1 MQNDAAIFA
10 AVRTILQNRHNTGFS
25 IPGFTQAE
33 VDLLNQA
40 LHPTDGITLNMAL
53 ELLHH
58 EALVRE
64 AYKDSRG
71 IWTWSVG
78 VTNAS
83 GHPVTQY
90 IDKPQSIAVCLAA
103 YVALLRTKYGPNVE
117 RAFGRRLTEAQFTA
131 ALSFEYNTGAINRA
145 DWVQSFKAGNIA
157 QAKKEIMNWKSP
169 PEIIG
174 RRTAERDLFFD
185 GVWSND
191 GKTTIL
197 GVRKPSY
204 QPDWKSAKRVDI
216 RADLQ
221 TALGM

>member
-1 MQNDAAIFA
+1 MVNDEAIFA
-10 AVRTILQNRHNTGFS
+10 AVRTILVNRSKTGLN
-25 IPGFTQAE
+25 IPGFIQAE

-58 EALVRE
+58 EALVLE
-64 AYKDSRG
+64 AYKDSKG

-90 IDKPQSIAVCLAA
+90 IDRPQSIAVCLAA
-103 YVALLRTKYGPNVE
+103 YIALLRTKYGPAVE
-117 RAFGRRLTEAQFTA
+117 KAFGRRLTEAQFTA
-131 ALSFEYNTGAINRA
+131 ALSFHYNTGAVGKA
-145 DWVQSFKAGNIA
+145 DWVQSYLNGNIA
-157 QAKKEIMNWKSP
+157 QAKKEIMNWRSP

-185 GVWSND
+185 NVWSND

-197 GVRKPSY
+197 GARKPSY

-216 RADLQ
+216 RADLR